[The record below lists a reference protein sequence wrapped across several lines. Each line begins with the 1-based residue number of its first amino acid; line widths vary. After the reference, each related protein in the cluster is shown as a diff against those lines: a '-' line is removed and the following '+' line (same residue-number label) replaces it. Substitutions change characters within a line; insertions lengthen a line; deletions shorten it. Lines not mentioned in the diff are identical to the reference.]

1 MSKNLQNKIEA
12 IACKHTDKVL
22 HFIAG
27 YLLFVFALAFVGCWL
42 ALGLVIVIAIAKELY
57 DTLKNEPTG
66 YDWLDFVF
74 TISGALPAFL
84 ITF

>member
-12 IACKHTDKVL
+12 IVRQHTDKVL

-27 YLLFVFALAFVGCWL
+27 YLLFAFTLAFVSCWL
-42 ALGLVIVIAIAKELY
+42 ALGLVIVIAIVKELY

-66 YDWLDFVF
+66 YDWLDFIF
-74 TISGALPAFL
+74 TISGALPAFF
-84 ITF
+84 ITL